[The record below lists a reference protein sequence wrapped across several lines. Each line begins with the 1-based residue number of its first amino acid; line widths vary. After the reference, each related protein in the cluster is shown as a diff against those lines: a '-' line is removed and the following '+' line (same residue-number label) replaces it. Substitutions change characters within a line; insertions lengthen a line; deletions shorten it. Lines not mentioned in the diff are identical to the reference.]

1 MTTAPQENRGGNRP
15 TAAQNNPANVKGTG
29 GNGQSGRYTGFAYGQ
44 NKALAEQMSAAS
56 MKQAPSFNAGSF
68 RMADN
73 RSMQQV
79 TPITAATENPDQT
92 IFDGAPVG
100 GGMNSIPGLPQQT
113 ESDNTEFNASI
124 RAYAPVLTY
133 INSRPETSKETRQ
146 VISLLM
152 RGIQ

>member
-1 MTTAPQENRGGNRP
+1 MTTAPQENRGGLRP
-15 TAAQNNPANVKGTG
+15 KAKQNNPANVKGTG
-29 GNGQSGRYTGFAYGQ
+29 GNGQSGRYTGFAYGE
-44 NKALAEQMSAAS
+44 NKALAQQQAAAS
-56 MKQAPSFNAGSF
+56 IKQPSFNAGSF
-68 RMADN
+68 RMADA

>member
-1 MTTAPQENRGGNRP
+1 MAIAPQENRGGFRP
-15 TAAQNNPANVKGTG
+15 KAKQNNPAFVSGTG
-29 GNGQSGRYTGFAYGQ
+29 GAGQSGRYTGFAYGQ

-100 GGMNSIPGLPQQT
+100 GGMNSIPGLPNQA
-113 ESDNTEFNASI
+113 EPDNVEFNASI
-124 RAYAPVLTY
+124 RAYNPVLTF

-146 VISLLM
+146 VISMLM

>member
-1 MTTAPQENRGGNRP
+1 MAENRGGLRP
-15 TAAQNNPANVKGTG
+15 TAKQNNPANVSGTG

-44 NKALAEQMSAAS
+44 NKALAEQMSGAP
-56 MKQAPSFNAGSF
+56 MQKPSFNAGSF
-68 RMADN
+68 RMGES
-73 RSMQQV
+73 RSMQDV

-100 GGMNSIPGLPQQT
+100 GGMNSIPGLPQQPQP
-113 ESDNTEFNASI
+113 DNAEFNASI
-124 RAYAPVLTY
+124 RAYGPVLSF